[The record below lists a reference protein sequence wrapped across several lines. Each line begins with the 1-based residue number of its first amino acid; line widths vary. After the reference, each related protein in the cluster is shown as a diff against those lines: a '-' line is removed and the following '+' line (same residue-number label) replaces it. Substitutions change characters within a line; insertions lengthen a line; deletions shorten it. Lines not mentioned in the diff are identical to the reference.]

1 MTPFYWLIALAV
13 LLVIEIITLG
23 LTTIWFAG
31 GALVAFVLA
40 LFNVPLLVQITV
52 FLVVSILLLLFTRP
66 VVEKRLNESRVK
78 TNVNSMI
85 GKEGRVTETIDNYN
99 QKGIVIINGLEW
111 TARSSRDDLIIPE
124 GSKVVIN
131 EIKGV
136 KVFVSLSSTGVA
148 DRKSVV

>member
-40 LFNVPLLVQITV
+40 LFNVPLLVQIAV
-52 FLVVSILLLLFTRP
+52 FLVVSILLLVFTRP
-66 VVEKRLNESRVK
+66 VVEKKLNGSRIK
-78 TNVNSMI
+78 TNVNSMV
-85 GKEGRVTETIDNYN
+85 GKEGRVTETIDNFN
-99 QKGIVIINGLEW
+99 QKGIVVINGLEW
-111 TARSSRDDLIIPE
+111 TARSSSDDLIIPE
-124 GSKVVIN
+124 GSRVVIN

-136 KVFVSLSSTGVA
+136 KVFVSPLNTDIA
-148 DRKSVV
+148 DKR

>member
-111 TARSSRDDLIIPE
+111 TARSSRDDLIIPSHFQ
-124 GSKVVIN
+124 G
-131 EIKGV
+131 GY
-136 KVFVSLSSTGVA
+136 
-148 DRKSVV
+148 

>member
-111 TARSSRDDLIIPE
+111 TARSSRDDLISQGIIPR
-124 GSKVVIN
+124 
-131 EIKGV
+131 
-136 KVFVSLSSTGVA
+136 SSA
-148 DRKSVV
+148 A

>member
-66 VVEKRLNESRVK
+66 VVEK
-78 TNVNSMI
+78 
-85 GKEGRVTETIDNYN
+85 
-99 QKGIVIINGLEW
+99 GLMK
-111 TARSSRDDLIIPE
+111 AGLRQM
-124 GSKVVIN
+124 
-131 EIKGV
+131 
-136 KVFVSLSSTGVA
+136 
-148 DRKSVV
+148 

>member
-124 GSKVVIN
+124 GSRVVIN

-148 DRKSVV
+148 DIS

>member
-40 LFNVPLLVQITV
+40 LFNVPLLVQIAV

-66 VVEKRLNESRVK
+66 VVEKRLNESRAK

-99 QKGIVIINGLEW
+99 QKGIVVINGLEW
-111 TARSSRDDLIIPE
+111 TARSSIDDLIIPE
-124 GSKVVIN
+124 GSRVVIN

-136 KVFVSLSSTGVA
+136 KVFVRLSSTGAA
-148 DRKSVV
+148 DKS